1 MKCSSKLFLL
11 LLLLLSLTVLA
22 QSVMKPFPQ
31 HVEYAEGTILPSKWA
46 QSELDASVQ
55 AFYDR
60 WKATYLRTVPGVEP
74 KQVYLDWNV
83 KESPWVEPVNSVTVS
98 EAHGYGMMILAYM
111 AGYDEESKELF
122 DAMYRFYRAHPSRFN
137 DRLMAWQQLEVEDE
151 EGKIVI
157 IDTEDNDSAVDGDLD
172 IGFALLLADNQWG
185 NDGEINYRSEGLAC
199 IKQIMDAV
207 VNPDEAI
214 ILLGDWVKEKK
225 EEMPQYCTVTRPSDF
240 ILDHLNAFAVVDPE
254 NSEAWQVVYDKI
266 ISISQYIYEN
276 YTPKT
281 GLLPDFL
288 ERDETG
294 AYVPAEGTV
303 LETEH
308 DGDYN
313 WNACRVPWR
322 IGTEYL
328 ISGNPEL
335 RQQLKTMNSW
345 IQEATGSDPLN
356 INPGYYILNEKE
368 GTPIVRDW
376 EGTDMSFVA
385 PFAVSACASAES
397 QEWLD
402 RLWTAMIS
410 DSWDTGLPFEEVTYF
425 PNTIRMINLIIV
437 SGNYWLPE

>member
-1 MKCSSKLFLL
+1 
-11 LLLLLSLTVLA
+11 
-22 QSVMKPFPQ
+22 
-31 HVEYAEGTILPSKWA
+31 
-46 QSELDASVQ
+46 
-55 AFYDR
+55 
-60 WKATYLRTVPGVEP
+60 
-74 KQVYLDWNV
+74 
-83 KESPWVEPVNSVTVS
+83 
-98 EAHGYGMMILAYM
+98 
-111 AGYDEESKELF
+111 
-122 DAMYRFYRAHPSRFN
+122 
-137 DRLMAWQQLEVEDE
+137 
-151 EGKIVI
+151 
-157 IDTEDNDSAVDGDLD
+157 
-172 IGFALLLADNQWG
+172 
-185 NDGEINYRSEGLAC
+185 
-199 IKQIMDAV
+199 MDAV

-240 ILDHLNAFAVVDPE
+240 ILDHLNAFTVVDLE
-254 NSEAWQVVYDKI
+254 NSEAWQAVYDKI

-410 DSWDTGLPFEEVTYF
+410 DSWDTGLPFDEVTYF